1 MSEGARS
8 SGRWRT
14 HATVLLG
21 YVVAAVVF
29 SWPLPLHLE
38 TSLTGE
44 SGGDTGVYVWNQWVF
59 RHELVEKAG
68 FPYFTTT
75 LFGPD
80 QLTDLS
86 LHNYTTFADL
96 IALVLRS
103 FLGVVAAFNVVY
115 LALMVLGGYAA
126 FLLARHVTRDTAV
139 SWIAG
144 LLFGWSPI
152 LITRGTGHFSLV
164 ATAPLSIFILLLLRT
179 GDRIRIRD
187 AVALGATIAW
197 ASMTDVYY
205 AVFCLL
211 LGAVFVISRVV
222 SVKRRD
228 SELGT
233 AAVTRGLNVAL
244 WCAAIF
250 VATIAITGGWRVN
263 VAGLSVSA
271 RSLYTPVLLLTVLA
285 MIRFLR
291 RQTLRISA
299 LTAADLWR
307 FARIVAVTGAV
318 TAVLAAPLLYAALVR
333 VIRGE
338 FDTPAIFWRSSPPG
352 VDLLAF
358 VLPNPNH
365 PWAPEALSQWLTT
378 LPQAYIENVASLPY
392 VAIAIMALAW
402 RKGWRPS
409 RWWVGMSVTFGLMA
423 LGPFVHVAGQNTFVP
438 GPWAL
443 LRYIPI
449 VGFVHTPARFAIL
462 FTLCFA
468 VVAADALRALSAGH
482 PHRRRVLITAGV
494 VLAIELLPAPVTI
507 YPAEIPALYRHVAA
521 APAPTVLLELPF
533 GVADGTMSVGGF
545 SARSQFHQTA
555 HGRTLMGG
563 FLSRVPQRRFDEAQ
577 ADPVQRA
584 LMTLSE
590 KKPLTAEAEAELL
603 QQGPAFVRDNRIGFV
618 VVNRTRTSPTAE
630 TLVARAFQLRH
641 VETNDSFVLYAAE
654 AASSAQ

>member
-1 MSEGARS
+1 M
-8 SGRWRT
+8 
-14 HATVLLG
+14 VLLG
-21 YVVAAVVF
+21 YAAVAVIF
-29 SWPLPLHLE
+29 SWPLPIHLA

-44 SGGDTGVYVWNQWVF
+44 PGGDTGVYVWNQWVF
-59 RHELVEKAG
+59 RHEFIKGG
-68 FPYFTTT
+68 FPYLTNT
-75 LFGPD
+75 LFGPG

-96 IALVLRS
+96 VALVLRS
-103 FLGVVAAFNVVY
+103 FLTVIEAFNVVY
-115 LALMVLGGYAA
+115 LLLMVLGGYTAY
-126 FLLARHVTRDTAV
+126 LLAHHVTRDPAV
-139 SWIAG
+139 SFIAG
-144 LLFGWSPI
+144 FLFGWSPI
-152 LITRGTGHFSLV
+152 VITRGTGHFSLV
-164 ATAPLSIFILLLLRT
+164 ATAPLAVFILLLLRA
-179 GDRIRIRD
+179 GDHIRVRD
-187 AVALGATIAW
+187 AIALGATIAW

-211 LGAVFVISRVV
+211 IGAVFVISRVV

-271 RSLYTPVLLLTVLA
+271 RSLYTPVLVLTVLA

-291 RQTLRISA
+291 RQTFTISA

-338 FDTPAIFWRSSPPG
+338 FDTPAIYWRSSPPG

-365 PWAPEALSQWLTT
+365 PLAPDAIAAWLTT

-392 VAIAIMALAW
+392 VGMAIMFFAW
-402 RKGWRPS
+402 RAGWRPS
-409 RWWVGMSVTFGLMA
+409 RWWVGVSVAFGLLA

-443 LRYIPI
+443 LRYVPL

-468 VVAADALRALSAGH
+468 IVVADALRAWSAHH
-482 PHRRRVLITAGV
+482 PHRQRLLIVAGFA
-494 VLAIELLPAPVTI
+494 LAVELLPAPMTM
-507 YPAEIPALYRHVAA
+507 YPAEAPALFRHVAA
-521 APAPTVLLELPF
+521 APPSTVLLEMPF
-533 GVADGTMSVGGF
+533 GVADGTSSIGNFG
-545 SARSQFHQTA
+545 ARAQFHQTA
-555 HGRTLMGG
+555 HGRTIMGG
-563 FLSRVPQRRFDEAQ
+563 FLSRVPRRRFDEAL
-577 ADPVQRA
+577 AHPVQHA
-584 LMTLSE
+584 LVTLSE
-590 KKPLTAEAEAELL
+590 KKALSTDAETALL
-603 QQGPAFVRDNRIGFV
+603 QQGPAFVREKRIGFV
-618 VVNRTRTSPTAE
+618 VVNRDRTTPAAE
-630 TLVARAFQLRH
+630 ALVARAFQLRH
-641 VETNDSFVLYAAE
+641 VETNDSFVLYATDAPVLQE
-654 AASSAQ
+654 